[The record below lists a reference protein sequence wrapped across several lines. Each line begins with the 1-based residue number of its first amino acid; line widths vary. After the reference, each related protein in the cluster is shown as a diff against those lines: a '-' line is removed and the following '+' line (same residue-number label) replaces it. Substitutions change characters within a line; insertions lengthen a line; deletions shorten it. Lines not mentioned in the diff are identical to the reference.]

1 MRTKSEVQSFWF
13 HVDTQ
18 IRNQVRVTT
27 KDKVLRQVY
36 FRALIGEQ
44 IDNHVENQLRSDLE
58 QL

>member
-1 MRTKSEVQSFWF
+1 VRTKSEVQSFWF